1 VTREILRD
9 VTFRHAPLEI
19 RDALAMMQ
27 EIKGHKI
34 LDAIRGMKEADKK
47 MLAGMLITI
56 GNIGLEIEAIEEIDL
71 NPVIISVTKPF
82 VVDALIVL
90 SSK

>member
-1 VTREILRD
+1 
-9 VTFRHAPLEI
+9 
-19 RDALAMMQ
+19 MMQ

-34 LDAIRGMKEADKK
+34 LDAIRGMEAVNKK
-47 MLAGMLITI
+47 MPADMLITI

-71 NPVIISVTKPF
+71 NPVIISTTKPF

-90 SSK
+90 SSRQ